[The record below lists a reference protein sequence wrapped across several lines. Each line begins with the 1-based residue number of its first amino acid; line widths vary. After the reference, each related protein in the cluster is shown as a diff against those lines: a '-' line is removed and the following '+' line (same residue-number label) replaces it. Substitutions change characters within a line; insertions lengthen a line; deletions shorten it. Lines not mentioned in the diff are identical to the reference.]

1 MKIISWFIEA
11 MLENGESIQLADIPD
26 DVASVVDEWMSELEA
41 NQMEYEME
49 CEGCKKE
56 VIITGAYLGL
66 IEDAWCEC
74 CGWEGENLDS

>member
-41 NQMEYEME
+41 N
-49 CEGCKKE
+49 
-56 VIITGAYLGL
+56 
-66 IEDAWCEC
+66 
-74 CGWEGENLDS
+74 